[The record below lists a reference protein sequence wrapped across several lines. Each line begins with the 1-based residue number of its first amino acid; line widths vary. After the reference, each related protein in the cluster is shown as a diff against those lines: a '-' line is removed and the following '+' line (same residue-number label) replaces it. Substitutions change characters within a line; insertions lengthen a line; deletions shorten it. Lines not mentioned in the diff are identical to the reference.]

1 MCIFVFIKDTI
12 VNLKFKIIN
21 NNLMKQKLRLMMTM
35 LLLAVMGSAWAE
47 ESIYKTALF
56 GLNYNS
62 KGVSSYTDTWT
73 ATTNG
78 FTVSLSNFNNN
89 NNNWEYVKCGRKNN
103 ASVGSITTTSTI
115 DKAITKVVVTVD
127 AFTSGKI
134 NSFKLYVASNN
145 SFTTNLQT
153 ISLNITQGENVFVIP
168 TPSENLFYKVEADCA
183 SGSSNGLVTISK
195 IDYYFND
202 SGMQKI
208 VTPTFSPEAGEV
220 AKGTVVSFN
229 CATEDVTY
237 YYTTDGTDP
246 TTSSDSG
253 SSYMVNADVTLKV
266 IAVKEG
272 MENSAVATA
281 SYTVLK
287 NSPNLAFSESRVT
300 ANIGETFTPPT
311 LSYAEGYYGT
321 ITYSSSNSAIT
332 VNASTGEVSYGASA
346 VGKTTTITATASET
360 ADFYGGTASYVLS
373 VVDPN
378 LIEGNLNNA
387 TFGTSYTGSVTA
399 GFTSVSGTIN
409 DIVTVT
415 YSRGTST
422 TAYINDNEIRLYNGS
437 TLTFSVPEGYYIKSL
452 VFDQSMESCNPSVG
466 TLSGSTWIA
475 PDEVQV
481 TTVTFTGTATLR
493 GLSNVKISLAEEASA
508 IAKPTITPSS
518 GTYTTA
524 QTVTITNNAE
534 RATIYYSTDG
544 SVPTASSTVY
554 SKPFE
559 LSANGTYTIK
569 AIAINGDEKSSVVT
583 SNIVIKVHV
592 DAPVFAEEDGTS
604 FTEPYTIHLTSAQG
618 TTIYYTTG
626 TASPIDENG
635 NLTADAKVYNANTG
649 IANLTKAITI
659 TAVAIDKGGNH
670 SETVSASYTYSGTVN
685 VPYYENFDADL
696 GMFTVESSGTSA
708 PTWTLRKN
716 ESAADIE
723 KYGEAR
729 RYAFV
734 TGNNNKRGTSRLISP
749 VIDLTEAD
757 ITSAALN
764 FIHAGRFFDGYNS
777 DNMSEEETAAG
788 NAPTHAQ
795 LFIREEGGAWQQLTI
810 PNWFTQTSTYTR
822 RNSGEISLDSYIG
835 KKVQV
840 SFLYTAD
847 ESSTGTWNVLK
858 FAVTATKAEEVV
870 NYETVNMKTDGYITY
885 VVKNDIDWD
894 ATMKMNAGV
903 YGYKVIQFTQA
914 AKGGNGTTVLVELG
928 NNVEMAVDEEKTE
941 TPLTDEQKKPLWS
954 EKITPAGTPIILK
967 GHAGD
972 NLLVIAKS
980 DDVIPSVKGNLLK
993 PSFGDVQGSS
1003 AQTLYVL
1010 QKTSDW
1016 VDTDPYNNYLFY
1028 KLSNGRQIPDRKAYL
1043 NGADASEE
1051 IIYYLVNKP
1060 GADQPGPEGPSDAK
1074 ANFVILAHA
1083 EAEDLVSEDAGL
1095 VDGINEVNGGNRMND
1110 NEYYSISGVK
1120 VSNPS
1125 KGIYIL
1131 NGNKVIV
1138 K

>member
-1 MCIFVFIKDTI
+1 MCIFVFNKDTM

-47 ESIYKTALF
+47 TTETITFSEKGFANGTEVTTVEGTSFSVLF
-56 GLNYNS
+56 NKGTNS
-62 KGVSSYTDTWT
+62 NTPKYYTSG
-73 ATTNG
+73 AAVRVYG
-78 FTVSLSNFNNN
+78 GGYFTVSSSQTITKIVVTFGSSDGSNTITTDVDSYSNGTWTGSANS
-89 NNNWEYVKCGRKNN
+89 VKFT
-103 ASVGSITTTSTI
+103 VGGSSGNRRIASITVTTE
-115 DKAITKVVVTVD
+115 DGVEKV
-127 AFTSGKI
+127 K
-134 NSFKLYVASNN
+134 
-145 SFTTNLQT
+145 
-153 ISLNITQGENVFVIP
+153 
-168 TPSENLFYKVEADCA
+168 
-183 SGSSNGLVTISK
+183 
-195 IDYYFND
+195 
-202 SGMQKI
+202 
-208 VTPTFSPEAGEV
+208 TPTFSIEAGEV
-220 AKGTVVSFN
+220 AKGTVVNFN
-229 CATEDVTY
+229 CATEGVTY

-246 TTSSDSG
+246 TTSSAPG
-253 SSYMVNADVTLKV
+253 SSYTVNADVTLKV

-272 MENSAVATA
+272 MENSEVATA

-300 ANIGETFTPPT
+300 ANIGEPFTPPT
-311 LSYAEGYYGT
+311 LSYTEGYDGT

-360 ADFYGGTASYVLS
+360 TDFKGGTASYVLS

-378 LIEGNLNNA
+378 LIEGNLNNT
-387 TFGTSYTGSVTA
+387 TFGTSYKGSITPISS
-399 GFTSVSGTIN
+399 FTSVTGTIGN
-409 DIVTVT
+409 VEVT
-415 YSRGTST
+415 YAKGDASY
-422 TAYINDNEIRLYNGS
+422 AYINDSQIRLYNGS
-437 TLTFSVPEGYYIKSL
+437 ELTFTVPDGYYIKSL
-452 VFDQSMESCNPSVG
+452 TFNNPISSCTSDCGNISDKIWSTEEDVTSVTIYGPS
-466 TLSGSTWIA
+466 S
-475 PDEVQV
+475 
-481 TTVTFTGTATLR
+481 
-493 GLSNVKISLAEEASA
+493 SNVQLATVYISLAEEASA

-534 RATIYYSTDG
+534 GATIYYTTDG
-544 SVPTASSTVY
+544 SVPTALSTVY

-592 DAPVFAEEDGTS
+592 DAPVFAEDDGTS

-635 NLTADAKVYNANTG
+635 NLTADAKVYNATTG

-685 VPYYENFDADL
+685 APYYENFDEGL

-708 PTWTLRKN
+708 PEWTFRT
-716 ESAADIE
+716 SATPADIE

-729 RYAFV
+729 RYAYV

-764 FIHAGRFFDGYNS
+764 FIHAGRYFDGYNS

-795 LFIREEGGAWQQLTI
+795 LFIREEGGEWQQLTI

-847 ESSTGTWNVLK
+847 ASSTGTWNVLK

-894 ATMKMNAGV
+894 ATMKMNVGV
-903 YGYKVIQFTQA
+903 YGYKVIQFTEA

-928 NNVEMAVDEEKTE
+928 NNVEMTVDEEKTE

-1016 VDTDPYNNYLFY
+1016 VATDPYNNYLFY
-1028 KLSNGRQIPDRKAYL
+1028 KLANGRQIPDRKAYL

-1051 IIYYLVNKP
+1051 IIYYLAEKP
-1060 GADQPGPEGPSDAK
+1060 GAQGPGDPASPHAK
-1074 ANFVILAHA
+1074 QNFIILSHT
-1083 EAEDLVSEDAGL
+1083 ESEQLVSEDAGIP
-1095 VDGINEVNGGNRMND
+1095 DGIEAVSGD
-1110 NEYYSISGVK
+1110 NETKDRVFYSISGVK
-1120 VSNPS
+1120 VSNPT

-1131 NGNKVIV
+1131 NGKKVIV

>member
-1 MCIFVFIKDTI
+1 
-12 VNLKFKIIN
+12 
-21 NNLMKQKLRLMMTM
+21 MKQKLRLMMTM

-56 GLNYNS
+56 GSNYNS

-208 VTPTFSPEAGEV
+208 VTPTFSPEEGEV
-220 AKGTVVSFN
+220 AKGTVIYFN
-229 CATEDVTY
+229 CATEGVTY
-237 YYTTDGTDP
+237 CYTTDGTEP
-246 TTSSDSG
+246 TTSSASG
-253 SSYMVNADVTLKV
+253 TSYTVNADVTLKV

-272 MENSAVATA
+272 MENSEVATA

-287 NSPNLAFSESRVT
+287 NDPELAFSESRVT

-311 LSYAEGYYGT
+311 LSYAEGYDGT

-332 VNASTGEVSYGASA
+332 VDASTGEVSYGASA

-360 ADFYGGTASYVLS
+360 TDFKGGTASYVLS

-378 LIEGNLNNA
+378 LIEGNLNNT
-387 TFGTSYTGSVTA
+387 TFGTSYKGSITPISS
-399 GFTSVSGTIN
+399 FTSVTGTIGN
-409 DIVTVT
+409 VEVT
-415 YSRGTST
+415 YAKGDASY
-422 TAYINDNEIRLYNGS
+422 AYINDSQIRLYNGS
-437 TLTFSVPEGYYIKSL
+437 ELTFTVPDGYYIKSL
-452 VFDQSMESCNPSVG
+452 TFNNSISGCTSDCGNISDKNWSTEENVTSVTIYGPS
-466 TLSGSTWIA
+466 S
-475 PDEVQV
+475 
-481 TTVTFTGTATLR
+481 
-493 GLSNVKISLAEEASA
+493 SNVQLATVYISLAEEASA

-534 RATIYYSTDG
+534 GATIYYTTDG

-626 TASPIDENG
+626 SVSPIDENG
-635 NLTADAKVYNANTG
+635 NLTADAKVYNATTG

-670 SETVSASYTYSGTVN
+670 SETVSASYTYSGEVSA
-685 VPYYENFDADL
+685 PYYENFDEGL

-708 PTWTLRKN
+708 PEWTFRT
-716 ESAADIE
+716 SATPADIE

-729 RYAFV
+729 RYAYV

-764 FIHAGRFFDGYNS
+764 FIHAGRYFDGYNS

-788 NAPTHAQ
+788 KAPTHAQ
-795 LFIREEGGAWQQLTI
+795 LFIREEGGEWQQLTI

-847 ESSTGTWNVLK
+847 ASSTGTWNVLK

-928 NNVEMAVDEEKTE
+928 NNVEMAVDEEKTS
-941 TPLTDEQKKPLWS
+941 LTDEQRKPLWS

-1016 VDTDPYNNYLFY
+1016 VATDPYNNYLFY
-1028 KLSNGRQIPDRKAYL
+1028 KLANGRQIPDRKAYL
-1043 NGADASEE
+1043 NGADASKE
-1051 IIYYLVNKP
+1051 IIYYLAEKP
-1060 GADQPGPEGPSDAK
+1060 GADGPGDPASPHAK
-1074 ANFVILAHA
+1074 QNFIILSHT
-1083 EAEDLVSEDAGL
+1083 ESEQLVSEDAGIP
-1095 VDGINEVNGGNRMND
+1095 DGIEAVSGD
-1110 NEYYSISGVK
+1110 NETKDRVFYSISGVK
-1120 VSNPS
+1120 VSNPT

-1131 NGNKVIV
+1131 NGKKVIV

>member
-1 MCIFVFIKDTI
+1 
-12 VNLKFKIIN
+12 
-21 NNLMKQKLRLMMTM
+21 MKQKLRLMMTM

-47 ESIYKTALF
+47 TTETITFSEKGFANGTEVTTVEGTSFSVLF
-56 GLNYNS
+56 NKGTNS
-62 KGVSSYTDTWT
+62 NTPKYYTSG
-73 ATTNG
+73 AAVRVYG
-78 FTVSLSNFNNN
+78 GGYFTVSSSQTITKIVVTFGSSDGSNTITTDVDSYSNGTWTGSANS
-89 NNNWEYVKCGRKNN
+89 VKFT
-103 ASVGSITTTSTI
+103 VGGSSGNRRIASITVTTE
-115 DKAITKVVVTVD
+115 DGVEKV
-127 AFTSGKI
+127 K
-134 NSFKLYVASNN
+134 
-145 SFTTNLQT
+145 
-153 ISLNITQGENVFVIP
+153 
-168 TPSENLFYKVEADCA
+168 
-183 SGSSNGLVTISK
+183 
-195 IDYYFND
+195 
-202 SGMQKI
+202 
-208 VTPTFSPEAGEV
+208 TPTFSIEAGEV
-220 AKGTVVSFN
+220 AKGTVVNFN
-229 CATEDVTY
+229 CATEGVTY

-246 TTSSDSG
+246 TTSSAPG
-253 SSYMVNADVTLKV
+253 SSYTVNADVTLKV

-272 MENSAVATA
+272 MENSEVATA

-300 ANIGETFTPPT
+300 ANIGEPFTPPT
-311 LSYAEGYYGT
+311 LSYTEGYDGT

-360 ADFYGGTASYVLS
+360 TDFKGGTASYVLS

-378 LIEGNLNNA
+378 LIEGNLNNT
-387 TFGTSYTGSVTA
+387 TFGTSYKGSITPISS
-399 GFTSVSGTIN
+399 FTSVTGTIGN
-409 DIVTVT
+409 VEVT
-415 YSRGTST
+415 YAKGDASY
-422 TAYINDNEIRLYNGS
+422 AYINDSQIRLYNGS
-437 TLTFSVPEGYYIKSL
+437 ELTFTVPDGYYIKSL
-452 VFDQSMESCNPSVG
+452 TFNNPISSCTSDCGNISDKIWSTEEDVTSVTIYGPS
-466 TLSGSTWIA
+466 S
-475 PDEVQV
+475 
-481 TTVTFTGTATLR
+481 
-493 GLSNVKISLAEEASA
+493 SNVQLATVYISLAEEASA

-534 RATIYYSTDG
+534 GATIYYTTDG
-544 SVPTASSTVY
+544 SVPTALSTVY

-592 DAPVFAEEDGTS
+592 DAPVFAEDDGTS

-635 NLTADAKVYNANTG
+635 NLTADAKVYNATTG

-685 VPYYENFDADL
+685 APYYENFDEGL

-708 PTWTLRKN
+708 PEWTFRT
-716 ESAADIE
+716 SATPADIE

-729 RYAFV
+729 RYAYV

-764 FIHAGRFFDGYNS
+764 FIHAGRYFDGYNS

-795 LFIREEGGAWQQLTI
+795 LFIREEGGEWQQLTI

-847 ESSTGTWNVLK
+847 ASSTGTWNVLK

-894 ATMKMNAGV
+894 ATMKMNVGV
-903 YGYKVIQFTQA
+903 YGYKVIQFTEA

-928 NNVEMAVDEEKTE
+928 NNVEMTVDEEKTE

-1016 VDTDPYNNYLFY
+1016 VATDPYNNYLFY
-1028 KLSNGRQIPDRKAYL
+1028 KLANGRQIPDRKAYL

-1051 IIYYLVNKP
+1051 IIYYLAEKP
-1060 GADQPGPEGPSDAK
+1060 GAQGPGDPASPHAK
-1074 ANFVILAHA
+1074 QNFIILSHT
-1083 EAEDLVSEDAGL
+1083 ESEQLVSEDAGIP
-1095 VDGINEVNGGNRMND
+1095 DGIEAVSGD
-1110 NEYYSISGVK
+1110 NETKDRVFYSISGVK
-1120 VSNPS
+1120 VSNPT

-1131 NGNKVIV
+1131 NGKKVIV

>member
-1 MCIFVFIKDTI
+1 
-12 VNLKFKIIN
+12 
-21 NNLMKQKLRLMMTM
+21 MKQKLRLMMTM
-35 LLLAVMGSAWAE
+35 LLLAVMGSVWAE
-47 ESIYKTALF
+47 EVTLTNANIVSAGTGATGYKSWLIKDGNNKTWNAYAIKNQHSNATSSYHYLQIKKYASNTAYYIQVPEYGTKITSITMT
-56 GLNYNS
+56 
-62 KGVSSYTDTWT
+62 VSSTSQPMTGGGNS
-73 ATTNG
+73 ATLY
-78 FTVSLSNFNNN
+78 FSSSN
-89 NNNWEYVKCGRKNN
+89 
-103 ASVGSITTTSTI
+103 TTSAGGTG
-115 DKAITKVVVTVD
+115 V
-127 AFTSGKI
+127 
-134 NSFKLYVASNN
+134 
-145 SFTTNLQT
+145 
-153 ISLNITQGENVFVIP
+153 
-168 TPSENLFYKVEADCA
+168 A
-183 SGSSNGLVTISK
+183 SGSGSSSVTIDCSSLNLNTGF
-195 IDYYFND
+195 ITA
-202 SGMQKI
+202 SGAVRIWDIKVVYENGPQI
-208 VTPTFSPEAGEV
+208 PTVATPTFTPSAGEV
-220 AKGTVVSFN
+220 TKGTVVSFN
-229 CATEDVTY
+229 CATEGVTY
-237 YYTTDGTDP
+237 YYTTDDTTP
-246 TTSSDSG
+246 TTSSASRT
-253 SSYMVNADVTLKV
+253 SYTVNADVTLKV
-266 IAVKEG
+266 IAVKVG

-287 NSPNLAFSESRVT
+287 NDPELAFSESRVT

-311 LSYAEGYYGT
+311 LSYAEGYNGT

-360 ADFYGGTASYVLS
+360 TDFKGGTASYVLS

-378 LIEGNLNNA
+378 LIEGNLNNT
-387 TFGTSYTGSVTA
+387 TFGTSYNGTAA
-399 GFTSVSGTIN
+399 GFTSATGTIN

-466 TLSGSTWIA
+466 TISGSTWIA

-534 RATIYYSTDG
+534 GATIYYTTDG

-635 NLTADAKVYNANTG
+635 NLTADAKVYNATTG

-685 VPYYENFDADL
+685 APYYENFDEGL

-708 PTWTLRKN
+708 PEWTFRT
-716 ESAADIE
+716 SATPADIE

-795 LFIREEGGAWQQLTI
+795 LFIREEGRAWQQLTI

-858 FAVTATKAEEVV
+858 FAVTATKAEEEV

-903 YGYKVIQFTQA
+903 YGYKVIQFTEA

-941 TPLTDEQKKPLWS
+941 LTDEQRKPLWS

-1016 VDTDPYNNYLFY
+1016 VATDPYNNYLFY
-1028 KLSNGRQIPDRKAYL
+1028 KLANGRQIPDRKAYL

-1051 IIYYLVNKP
+1051 IIYYLANKP
-1060 GADQPGPEGPSDAK
+1060 DAQGPDDPASPHAK
-1074 ANFVILAHA
+1074 QNFIILSHT
-1083 EAEDLVSEDAGL
+1083 ESEQLVSEDAGIP
-1095 VDGINEVNGGNRMND
+1095 DGIEAVSGD
-1110 NEYYSISGVK
+1110 NETKDRVFYSISGVK
-1120 VSNPS
+1120 VSNPT

-1131 NGNKVIV
+1131 NGKKVIV